1 VIGRAAPRDRPP
13 QYRQASPA
21 NIHWRR
27 LETNAFGEGAEVTNE
42 SLRKHAAEWAERT
55 ALEQG
60 LPPKVTDPDVLRE
73 IARLLRLHKR
83 ARQKAE

>member
-1 VIGRAAPRDRPP
+1 M
-13 QYRQASPA
+13 
-21 NIHWRR
+21 
-27 LETNAFGEGAEVTNE
+27 TNE